1 MKVSERFLNLVRQQ
15 LISYEADPAV
25 EHLVVYIAQSNDGE
39 SPSLEAIGQW
49 PVLKKALQPLEA
61 DRELRAPSPNRRW
74 YPLQEG
80 DILLGVLRVER
91 YSTSKEWPESLDRR
105 LQASAIALGNSL
117 GLELERE
124 KLINELT
131 QQREQIGLIVHQLRN
146 PLAALRTYAKLL
158 LKKLGPES
166 DYTTLIQSM
175 LNEQEQ
181 LNKYVSVIDELSQ
194 IKLPASG
201 NISPRLLLPPVL
213 AKEKSVNLRIL
224 LEPLIERSAATANLQ
239 GRNWI
244 GPVEW
249 PDWVSQPR
257 SIDEGG
263 IAEIIAN
270 LLENAFRYSSKNVP
284 IGLHLNSKGIC
295 VWDGGNP
302 INEDER
308 KKIFDK
314 GFRGK
319 SSSDIPGSGL
329 GLALGFNLALK
340 LGGELKLIKS
350 PFEFDPK
357 LPSYGNAF
365 VLSLPKKLLQPK
377 EE

>member
-1 MKVSERFLNLVRQQ
+1 MQVSERFLNLVRQQ

-25 EHLVVYIAQSNDGE
+25 EHLVVYIAQSKEGE

-49 PVLKKALQPLEA
+49 PVLKKVLQPLEA

-124 KLINELT
+124 KLINELS
-131 QQREQIGLIVHQLRN
+131 QQREQIGLMVHQLRN

-239 GRNWI
+239 GRKWL

-270 LLENAFRYSSKNVP
+270 LLENAFRYSPKNVP

-302 INEDER
+302 INEEER
-308 KKIFDK
+308 IKIFDK

-329 GLALGFNLALK
+329 GLAFGFDLALK
-340 LGGELKLIKS
+340 LGGELKLIKA

-357 LPSYGNAF
+357 LPSSGNAF
-365 VLSLPKKLLQPK
+365 VLSLPIKVLQPK